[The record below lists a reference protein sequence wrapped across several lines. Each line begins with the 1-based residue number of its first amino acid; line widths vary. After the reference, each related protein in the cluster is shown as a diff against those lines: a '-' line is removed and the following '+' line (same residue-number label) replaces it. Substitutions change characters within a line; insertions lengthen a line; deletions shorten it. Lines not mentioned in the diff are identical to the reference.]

1 MPYDWQNM
9 ALKIPAHP
17 IRLSNRF
24 YTAFRALRHRNYQLW
39 FFGQGISQIGT
50 WMQSMAQQ
58 VLVYRLTDSAI
69 ALGIVNFMT
78 VIPLIPF
85 SFWGGSLADRISKRN
100 ILLITQSLMLIQA
113 VILAILVWTDLVR
126 VWHVYLMAF
135 ILGMIKAVDMP
146 PRQSMVVE
154 MVEGKEDLTSAIG
167 LNSAIHNTARTL
179 GPAIAGVV
187 IAAMGEAVAFLIN
200 GLSFLA
206 VLASLLFMRNL
217 PKPEQSKQQVSQII
231 SHTLQGIR
239 FVLSQQIL
247 LILMSL
253 VAVTSF
259 LSRPYQT
266 LLPVFADRMLK
277 GSAQPVVSYLCY
289 GERHIL
295 TCLQPEA
302 LPLGLLLSAVG
313 VGAVIGAFLVA
324 SLPEN
329 ARRGRMLTLGNLGLP
344 ILLLAFVNSQIFL
357 LSLLLLVFV
366 GMGQVFQ
373 NALANTLLQITA
385 PDNLRG
391 RVMSQYSLVTQG
403 MHQLGGLQAGFVA
416 DWIGAPLSVGI
427 GAALSLLYGIFVFIR
442 FPRVR
447 EMA

>member
-1 MPYDWQNM
+1 
-9 ALKIPAHP
+9 
-17 IRLSNRF
+17 
-24 YTAFRALRHRNYQLW
+24 
-39 FFGQGISQIGT
+39 
-50 WMQSMAQQ
+50 
-58 VLVYRLTDSAI
+58 
-69 ALGIVNFMT
+69 
-78 VIPLIPF
+78 
-85 SFWGGSLADRISKRN
+85 
-100 ILLITQSLMLIQA
+100 MLIQA
-113 VILAILVWTDLVR
+113 LILAALTWTGAVR
-126 VWHVYLMAF
+126 VWHVYFMAF
-135 ILGMIKAVDMP
+135 ILGLLKAVDMP
-146 PRQSMVVE
+146 PRQSFVVE

-167 LNSAIHNTARTL
+167 LNSAIQNSARTL

-187 IAAMGEAVAFLIN
+187 VATRGEAFVFFFN
-200 GLSFLA
+200 SLSFLA
-206 VLASLLFMRNL
+206 VIASLLLMRNL
-217 PKPEQSKQQVSQII
+217 PQSIRPKQSNPPVIA
-231 SHTLQGIR
+231 HMMEGVR
-239 FVLSQQIL
+239 YVLSQQVL
-247 LILMSL
+247 LVLMSL

-266 LLPVFADRMLK
+266 LLPVFADEMLT
-277 GSAQPVVSYLCY
+277 GSAQPVVSFLCN

-324 SLPEN
+324 SLPEY

-344 ILLLAFVNSQIFL
+344 ILLLGFVNSQAFI
-357 LSLLLLVFV
+357 LSLLLMVLV

-373 NALANTLLQITA
+373 NTLANTMLQITA

-427 GAALSLLYGIFVFIR
+427 GAALSLPYGIFVFIK
-442 FPRVR
+442 FPQVR